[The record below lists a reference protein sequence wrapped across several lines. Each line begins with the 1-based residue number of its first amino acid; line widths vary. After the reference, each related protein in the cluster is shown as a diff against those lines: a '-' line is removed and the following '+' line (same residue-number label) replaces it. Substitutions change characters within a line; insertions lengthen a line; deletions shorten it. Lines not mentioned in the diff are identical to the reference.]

1 MKKRILLG
9 CLFSVAVSVT
19 HAQVKIGANP
29 TTIQNSSLLE
39 LENEAES
46 GNNQKG
52 MQLPKVELTATNV
65 WAPMAGPAANG
76 MTVYNTNADITGATA
91 NGVGAYIWYSS
102 RWNPVTDWSLVGNNI
117 TSSQVLGTNN
127 DQPLNIRA
135 GGSNRISISAETG
148 QTVYGGP
155 NMAVPRVYIARPSPG
170 GAVPG
175 LYVETSIGFNSATSA
190 NIVVGNAAGNGLKG
204 IYGFTRGGYEEVL
217 TGKIS
222 AGITYRS
229 NGALS
234 FGTAAAPYT
243 PGDGA
248 ADRLVINSSGDVTVT
263 GDVIVQ
269 GTLRTNVTRVAI
281 INSVA
286 GGVTGTPT
294 ELSNLTSSYIS
305 LAPTVTNNAY
315 LVPSAAANPGLMLII
330 RNNNA
335 TITAVL
341 STTGGG
347 SFVKGETGTAT
358 FSLDHTANSGIITI
372 ISDGSRWHI
381 TAIN

>member
-9 CLFSVAVSVT
+9 CLFSAAITMT
-19 HAQVKIGANP
+19 HAQIKIGANP

-39 LENEAES
+39 LENETAE

-52 MQLPKVELTATNV
+52 MQLPKVALTATNV
-65 WAPMAGPAANG
+65 WAPMAGAAANG
-76 MTVYNTNADITGATA
+76 MTIYNTNADIIGTTA

-117 TSSQVLGTNN
+117 TSTQVLGTNN

-135 GGSNRISISAETG
+135 GGSNRISINAETG
-148 QTVYGGP
+148 QTLFGGA
-155 NMAVPRVYIARPSPG
+155 NMTVPRVYIARPAPG
-170 GAVPG
+170 GITPG
-175 LYVETSIGFNSATSA
+175 LYVETSTGFGSATSA
-190 NIVVGNAAGNGLKG
+190 NIVVGNAAGNSLQGV
-204 IYGFTRGGYEEVL
+204 YGFANSAYEEVVA
-217 TGKIS
+217 GKIS
-222 AGITYRS
+222 AGISYRS
-229 NGALS
+229 NGTLS
-234 FGTAAAPYT
+234 FGTGPEPYS

-248 ADRLVINSSGDVTVT
+248 ADKLVINSAGE
-263 GDVIVQ
+263 VIVQ
-269 GTLRTNVTRVAI
+269 GTLRTRVTRVAI

-305 LAPTVTNNAY
+305 LAPTATNNAY

-347 SFVKGETGTAT
+347 SFVKGALGTAT
-358 FSLDHTANSGIITI
+358 FSLDHTANSGLITI

-381 TAIN
+381 TAVN

>member
-52 MQLPKVELTATNV
+52 MQLPKVALTATNV

-76 MTVYNTNADITGATA
+76 MTIYNTNADIIGTTA

-117 TSSQVLGTNN
+117 TSTQVLGTNN
-127 DQPLNIRA
+127 AQPLNIRA
-135 GGSNRISISAETG
+135 GGVNRISISAETG
-148 QTVYGGP
+148 QTVFGGG
-155 NMAVPRVYIARPSPG
+155 NIAVPRVYIARPAAG
-170 GAVPG
+170 GIAPG
-175 LYVETSIGFNSATSA
+175 LYVETSTGFSSATSS
-190 NIVVGNAAGNGLKG
+190 NIVVGNAAGNSLQGT
-204 IYGFTRGGYEEVL
+204 YGFVNGGNEEA
-217 TGKIS
+217 TSGKIS
-222 AGITYRS
+222 AGISYRS
-229 NGALS
+229 NGSLS
-234 FGTAAAPYT
+234 FGTGAEPYT

-248 ADRLVINSSGDVTVT
+248 ADKLVINST

-269 GTLRTNVTRVAI
+269 GTLRTRVTRVAI

-305 LAPTVTNNAY
+305 LAPTATNNAY

-347 SFVKGETGTAT
+347 SFVKGEIGTAT